1 MDDLEDYHADIDIR
15 KEALKYLDNIIKKGE
30 LIGECDSKFI
40 RFAKIK
46 EFKNSGF
53 DK

>member
-1 MDDLEDYHADIDIR
+1 MDDLEDYYADIDIR
-15 KEALKYLDNIIKKGE
+15 KEALKYLENIIKKGE

-46 EFKNSGF
+46 EFKNSDF